1 MRNYRELV
9 AWQVAFDLARR
20 TYLLTGSFPRAEVF
34 GLVSQMRR
42 CAVSVASNIAEGA
55 GRSTRKE
62 FANFLAIARGSLNEL
77 ETQFLL
83 SKELG
88 YCRDDT
94 EFADVMERLFA
105 LVNGLRNSLNAQ
117 RSTPN
122 EENGQ

>member
-1 MRNYRELV
+1 
-9 AWQVAFDLARR
+9 
-20 TYLLTGSFPRAEVF
+20 
-34 GLVSQMRR
+34 MRR

-83 SKELG
+83 SRELG

-105 LVNGLRNSLNAQ
+105 LVNGLRNSLNAE